1 MDYDHPEPLAS
12 GYHAVSPGD
21 LACVVTALEMREKP
35 AALRRLVPE
44 GDVPVQ
50 LVRWEAPAIEK
61 YRMLYRRVGAP
72 WLWWSRLVKDDG
84 ELAVIIHDPQ
94 VHVCAVVDRAR
105 VEVGMLEL
113 DFRVSGECEITFFGL
128 IPGATGK
135 GLGKWL
141 MRKALQL
148 AWREGVGRVWVHT
161 CTLDGP
167 QALPFYVSQGFVPYA
182 RAVEVFP
189 DPRLGDVLPEDVA
202 PHAALLRA

>member
-1 MDYDHPEPLAS
+1 MEYDHPEPLAA
-12 GYHAVSPGD
+12 GYHAVRPGD

-84 ELAVIIHDPQ
+84 ELAAIIHDPE
-94 VHVCAVVDRAR
+94 VHVFAVIDRAR

-113 DFRVSGECEITFFGL
+113 DFRVPGECEIAFFGL
-128 IPGATGK
+128 IPGATGM

-141 MRKALQL
+141 MRKALRM

-189 DPRLGDVLPEDVA
+189 DPRLADVLPGDVA

>member
-84 ELAVIIHDPQ
+84 ELAAIVHDPQ
-94 VHVCAVVDRAR
+94 VHVFAVVDRAR

>member
-1 MDYDHPEPLAS
+1 MEYDHPEPLAA
-12 GYHAVSPGD
+12 GYHAVRPGD
-21 LACVVTALEMREKP
+21 LACVVTALEMHEKP
-35 AALRRLVPE
+35 AVLRRLVPE
-44 GDVPVQ
+44 DDVPVQ

-84 ELAVIIHDPQ
+84 ELAAIIHDPE
-94 VHVCAVVDRAR
+94 VHVFAVIDRAR

-113 DFRVSGECEITFFGL
+113 DFRVPGECEIAFFGL

-141 MRKALQL
+141 MRKALRM

-189 DPRLGDVLPEDVA
+189 DPRLADVLPGDVA

>member
-1 MDYDHPEPLAS
+1 
-12 GYHAVSPGD
+12 
-21 LACVVTALEMREKP
+21 MREKP